1 MKKYLYISF
10 CLAYILI
17 LAALAACG
25 NKAAPIVLPQ
35 TDSIKSV
42 DVTVGENTVNYADE
56 TWISEIISNISSS
69 EPTRKESVQDVP
81 QVENYIKIDI
91 QLTAKVSTLFAY
103 EDGGKYYI
111 EQPYQGIYEINKQ
124 LYEQLQETK

>member
-17 LAALAACG
+17 LAACG

>member
-17 LAALAACG
+17 LAACG
-25 NKAAPIVLPQ
+25 NKTAPIVLPQ

-91 QLTAKVSTLFAY
+91 QLTAKVSTFFAY